1 MVVTWTLAASGLFL
15 FLMVIVLAVQ
25 NPRKILKKS
34 QIEQN
39 QAVAHLQLY
48 LQRTLRPQHEIRL
61 KPDGGDLSVY
71 VSKTDFESVPIPH
84 RKEFMTAA
92 GKAWCQKN
100 TQGVLPSLSIYD
112 YGTGGWFGTYSC
124 TFSRV
129 SLP

>member
-1 MVVTWTLAASGLFL
+1 MVVTWTIAASGLFL
-15 FLMVIVLAVQ
+15 VLMVVVVAVQ
-25 NPRKILKKS
+25 NPQKIMKQS
-34 QIEQN
+34 QKEQN

-48 LQRTLRPQHEIRL
+48 LQRILRPQHEIRL
-61 KPDGGDLSVY
+61 KPDGGDLRVY

-100 TQGVLPSLSIYD
+100 TQGVLPSVSIYD
-112 YGTGGWFGTYSC
+112 YRGGWFGTYSC